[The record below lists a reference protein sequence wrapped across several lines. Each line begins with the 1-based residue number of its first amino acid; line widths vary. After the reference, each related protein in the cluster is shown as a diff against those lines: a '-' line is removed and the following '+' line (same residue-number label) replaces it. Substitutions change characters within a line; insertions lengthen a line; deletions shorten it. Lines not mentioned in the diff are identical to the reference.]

1 MTISSALFFDVY
13 CQLVITWFEK
23 SLVDVFTKLCPNNTI
38 DMRRLIYI
46 LKIAVGYNELSVHD
60 IEHGSIGIRKLV
72 LYNLCITLGVI
83 TPCLLNLL
91 SYSGQSL
98 GELVILCES
107 YPKPRLTYG
116 TYVRYRHIE

>member
-60 IEHGSIGIRKLV
+60 IEHGSTGIRKLACTV
-72 LYNLCITLGVI
+72 
-83 TPCLLNLL
+83 
-91 SYSGQSL
+91 
-98 GELVILCES
+98 
-107 YPKPRLTYG
+107 
-116 TYVRYRHIE
+116 